1 LVPGNFRNC
10 KAVHFLAPQANS
22 PVQRRRRVAVPPT
35 TMGRLPSA
43 TSCLLAA
50 PRVALHLLAALPFA
64 LEPFTPRHATP
75 TRFCGCHLAATVAS
89 IAQSLGS
96 PSRVRPNTGRSPA
109 SVSPRSLACSLP
121 RLPKPAP
128 PFIRNTGELKPLST
142 RLTAAP
148 PPALTP
154 QLAPLEP
161 RTSPWPLLVAYRPLK
176 PLAVELCRRAELRRP
191 LLTVERIAPDLLR
204 SIQPLH

>member
-10 KAVHFLAPQANS
+10 KAVHFLPPQANS
-22 PVQRRRRVAVPPT
+22 SVQRRRRVAAPPT
-35 TMGRLPSA
+35 ALGRLPST
-43 TSCLLAA
+43 TSYLLAA

-64 LEPFTPRHATP
+64 LEPLTPHHATP
-75 TRFCGCHLAATVAS
+75 TRFCGCHLAAAVAS
-89 IAQSLGS
+89 IAQNLGS
-96 PSRVRPNTGRSPA
+96 TARVRPNTRRSPA
-109 SVSPRSLACSLP
+109 LVSPRSLARSLP

-128 PFIRNTGELKPLST
+128 PFIRNAGELKPPST

-161 RTSPWPLLVAYRPLK
+161 RTAPWLLLIAYRPPK
-176 PLAVELCRRAELRRP
+176 PLAVELRRRTELRRH
-191 LLTVERIAPDLLR
+191 LLTVELIAPVVLR
-204 SIQPLH
+204 STQPLH